1 MLGEALW
8 ARSIASTSVNRTVVE
23 RDVVRKTRRL
33 DAGVTI
39 AAGNVFFALAGAS
52 FRMFVRTEAWAARER
67 AAFRAL
73 HGVEVAGEG
82 RTLVFP
88 RLPGVDLATRAPD
101 ARALVAV
108 GRCLREA
115 HARDGFTHGDAHLG
129 NYLYD
134 ENEGRCRLIDFDAE
148 HVASL
153 SGDARRDDDVA
164 VLVLDL
170 IGRRGVDEATR
181 LCAAF
186 FEGYQPDARC
196 VDAVCESL
204 EVPSGLAGVLMLSR
218 AHGLSREALARGFD
232 AVRGVLRAR

>member
-1 MLGEALW
+1 M
-8 ARSIASTSVNRTVVE
+8 IQ
-23 RDVVRKTRRL
+23 
-33 DAGVTI
+33 
-39 AAGNVFFALAGAS
+39 
-52 FRMFVRTEAWAARER
+52 
-67 AAFRAL
+67 
-73 HGVEVAGEG
+73 VAGG
-82 RTLVFP
+82 
-88 RLPGVDLATRAPD
+88 
-101 ARALVAV
+101 
-108 GRCLREA
+108 
-115 HARDGFTHGDAHLG
+115 LG
-129 NYLYD
+129 T
-134 ENEGRCRLIDFDAE
+134 GIA
-148 HVASL
+148 
-153 SGDARRDDDVA
+153 GPKPMA